1 MFDFAICEIGGKQIK
16 VLPNIP
22 FEVILQEGENP
33 LSKTLLMVEDGKV
46 SLGKPYLKE
55 DIKFK
60 VVEQRKGKKIRV
72 FKYHAKANFRRLKGY
87 RSQLTKIVSGSV
99 KNS

>member
-16 VLPNIP
+16 VLPDKP
-22 FEVILQEGENP
+22 FEVSLQNGENP
-33 LSKTLLMVEDGKV
+33 LVKILLMVEGGKV
-46 SLGKPYLKE
+46 KLGKPYLKE

-60 VVEQRKGKKIRV
+60 VIDQIKGKKVRV
-72 FKYHAKANFRRLKGY
+72 FKYHAKANFRKLKGY
-87 RSQLTKIVSGSV
+87 RSQLTRIVSSSV